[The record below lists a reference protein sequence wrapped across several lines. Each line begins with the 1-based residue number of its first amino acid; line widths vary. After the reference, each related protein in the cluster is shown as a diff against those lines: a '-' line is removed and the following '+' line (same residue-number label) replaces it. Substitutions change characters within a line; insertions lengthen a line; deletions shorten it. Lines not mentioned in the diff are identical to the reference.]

1 MKRFF
6 APILLLVS
14 ILVMGAVPGCI
25 TPITGLVSRSYNL
38 INGTITVSPGTYYS
52 VSFPVDMNAMRNV
65 WVDGSF
71 TAAGGSGNDIEV
83 HIMDDIAYTNWVN
96 GHTVSV
102 IYSSGKVTTANIDV
116 PITMSGNYYL
126 VFSNRFSMVSSK
138 NVATKVDLKWS
149 EL

>member
-6 APILLLVS
+6 ALVLLCVS
-14 ILVMGAVPGCI
+14 ILVIGSVLGCT
-25 TPITGLVSRSYNL
+25 TPITDLVSRSYNL
-38 INGTITVSPGTYYS
+38 INGTITESPGRYYS
-52 VSFPVDMNAMRNV
+52 VSFPVDMNAMHNV

-71 TAAGGSGNDIEV
+71 TAAGGLGDDIEV
-83 HIMDDIAYTNWVN
+83 YIMDDIAYTNWVN

-102 IYSSGKVTTANIDV
+102 IYSSGKVTTANIGV
-116 PITMSGNYYL
+116 AITMSGNYHL
-126 VFSNRFSMVSSK
+126 VFSNRFSIVSSK